1 MRAELGNAYQILSLK
16 KDSHNK
22 PYFITR
28 QSNETFSFATLSPS
42 PVSHLPPDCS
52 SHTGCVTGSY
62 VSFWLDYS
70 HPPSSAADRDRQM
83 AIRTQKDTGRNAHK
97 DTDRDPDRK
106 IILVEDRKLDE
117 DR

>member
-1 MRAELGNAYQILSLK
+1 MS
-16 KDSHNK
+16 
-22 PYFITR
+22 
-28 QSNETFSFATLSPS
+28 
-42 PVSHLPPDCS
+42 
-52 SHTGCVTGSY
+52 GCVTGSY

-117 DR
+117 DRRCLNRDEQKERKGQKGKK